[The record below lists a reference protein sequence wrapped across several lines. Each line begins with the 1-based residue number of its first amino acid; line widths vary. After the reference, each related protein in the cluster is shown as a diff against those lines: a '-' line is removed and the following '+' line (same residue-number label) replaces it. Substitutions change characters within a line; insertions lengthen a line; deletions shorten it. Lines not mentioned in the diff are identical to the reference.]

1 MVQCFVILKKYTH
14 TREKASR
21 RRIFFGDFLRL
32 AGYHKTAKSAIE
44 ILAKWRFSAPR
55 GGQKGGCRMTRLAD
69 FELNFEDEIRKKPGG
84 IHRAIRIEW
93 WSAARFSE
101 SPLFPNKKFSLI

>member
-32 AGYHKTAKSAIE
+32 AGGSPI
-44 ILAKWRFSAPR
+44 RVR
-55 GGQKGGCRMTRLAD
+55 GGETLA
-69 FELNFEDEIRKKPGG
+69 EARIIEKPLT
-84 IHRAIRIEW
+84 
-93 WSAARFSE
+93 FSI
-101 SPLFPNKKFSLI
+101 FP

>member
-1 MVQCFVILKKYTH
+1 MFFSVISGQTAPIFPLKPALTV
-14 TREKASR
+14 
-21 RRIFFGDFLRL
+21 DP
-32 AGYHKTAKSAIE
+32 KTAKSAIE

-84 IHRAIRIEW
+84 IHRAIKIEW

-101 SPLFPNKKFSLI
+101 PPLFPNKKFSLI

>member
-1 MVQCFVILKKYTH
+1 MIFSVISGQTVPIFPLKPALTV
-14 TREKASR
+14 
-21 RRIFFGDFLRL
+21 DP
-32 AGYHKTAKSAIE
+32 KTAKSAIE

-93 WSAARFSE
+93 WCK
-101 SPLFPNKKFSLI
+101 PVKNKIQLTPHNHFA

>member
-1 MVQCFVILKKYTH
+1 MIFSVISGQTAPIFPLKPALTV
-14 TREKASR
+14 
-21 RRIFFGDFLRL
+21 DP
-32 AGYHKTAKSAIE
+32 KTAKSAIE